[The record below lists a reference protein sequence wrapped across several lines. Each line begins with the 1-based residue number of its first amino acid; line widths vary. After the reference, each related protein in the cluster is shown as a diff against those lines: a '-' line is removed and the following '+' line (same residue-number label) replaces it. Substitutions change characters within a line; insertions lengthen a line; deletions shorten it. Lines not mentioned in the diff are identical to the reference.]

1 MVSNLRSS
9 GSTPCLALSYQLV
22 QCWVLLRVVRLQIL
36 WAEKGYGKYDF
47 VVYKIHK
54 NQEKK
59 KLVASVIS
67 ILLSFLKLIWKQAMR
82 VASVICTAG
91 WLAVY
96 LSQVCAVCTVL
107 NA

>member
-1 MVSNLRSS
+1 MLYSKVVSNLRSS

-47 VVYKIHK
+47 VVYK

-59 KLVASVIS
+59 KKTCSIS
-67 ILLSFLKLIWKQAMR
+67 NLHFTKLLETYIYGSRQ
-82 VASVICTAG
+82 
-91 WLAVY
+91 
-96 LSQVCAVCTVL
+96 
-107 NA
+107 